1 MEISDDRPYP
11 RSTSTWNLTS
21 YDIHQIIGRLQA
33 RRARIDAK
41 YAEDSKALDAEFAE
55 LETLERVAASV
66 ALKYRPDDAADTSE
80 ENSAKAGEDGTP
92 IEAEDV
98 SEGQPLT
105 APADHSGGAD
115 LKTGSR
121 WRLTLRDR
129 PSVAAPE

>member
-1 MEISDDRPYP
+1 MEISSDRPYP
-11 RSTSTWNLTS
+11 RSTPMWNLTS
-21 YDIHQIIGRLQA
+21 YDIHQIIGQLQA

-80 ENSAKAGEDGTP
+80 ESSGKAGADGAP
-92 IEAEDV
+92 IEAGAV

-105 APADHSGGAD
+105 PLAHRPAGAA
-115 LKTGSR
+115 LKTASPSR
-121 WRLTLRDR
+121 
-129 PSVAAPE
+129 